1 MVNHQ
6 PGHAG
11 AGMTAAHNEPRP
23 LALRC
28 MLRGSR
34 LIEASAGT
42 GKTFTISALYL
53 RLVLGH
59 GGEAGFGRELL
70 PPDILVVTFTEAA
83 TQELR
88 DRIRARLVEAAQ
100 AFRAELAELD
110 PILQGLRGDY
120 AESDWPSCARKL
132 DIAAQWM
139 DQAAVS
145 TIHSWCQRMLREHAF
160 DSGSLFTQTLETD
173 QRELLA
179 EVARDYWRLHC
190 YRLQGR
196 ALAWV
201 DQHWRQP
208 DALLARVR
216 VLLDQKQP
224 VPAVDLQTL
233 INDALQSAAAELHTL
248 KSPWLVWAD
257 ELEGLLEQA
266 REAKAF
272 NGQSLNRKNLGNWLD
287 KLRDWA
293 ADPAA
298 ETLDI
303 GKGFERLTS
312 AGLAD
317 IWKQGTPPV
326 HPALEAMAELK
337 DRLAALAGPAQP
349 ALRHAAAWIA
359 ERFDTEKRRRAQM
372 GFDDML
378 TRLDDALQG
387 DNGERLAAVIR
398 GQFPVAMID
407 EFQDTDPL
415 QFRIFDRVYPL
426 EQSPADTALLLIGDP
441 KQAIYSFRGADIFT
455 YLRARQAT
463 LGRHE
468 HLDTNFRSSEPMVDA
483 VNRVFDLAEQRADS
497 QDADNLGAFRFGA
510 GAEALLPFYPVAAR
524 GRKERWTL
532 NGQAAPALTAWH
544 LHSEEPLS
552 AEAYRQQMA
561 ARCASAMVELL
572 QAGQAGAAGFDH
584 PEQGWQPLR
593 PADMAVL
600 VRTGRE
606 AEAIRAAL
614 SERGV
619 RSVYLSDKDSVLD
632 SQEAVDVLRWLRA
645 CAEPGN
651 DRLLR
656 AALAS
661 PTLDQSWATL
671 ERLNED
677 ERLWEHRVFQF
688 TEYRRLW
695 QRQGVLPM
703 LHRLLHDFDLPA
715 RLLQRTQGQRQLTNL
730 LHLAEM
736 LQRASREL
744 DGEQALVRH
753 LAELIP
759 LAGEGAGEDQ
769 VLRLE
774 SDAELVKVVTIHK
787 SKGLEY
793 PLVFLPFIC
802 HSRPVKGGEPVRFHD
817 GERRSLVLEPS
828 EDDRQQAD
836 AERLGEDLRLLYVAL
851 TRARHACWLGMAD
864 LKVGQGKSSVLH
876 HSAVGYLLAGG
887 QSLGA
892 SPALAS
898 WLQQWTVA
906 GDDAVAVTPAPQVED
921 LRYQPVQAPDPQIIA
936 REPQHGPFESWW
948 IASYSALAIGSEDLA
963 GKAIGNA
970 PESPAAEK
978 MADDERA
985 ARFVPLRAGELPTI
999 HRFPRGPQ
1007 PGTFLHGLLELA
1019 GREGFAALT
1028 DRQQCIEWLRPRCIR
1043 RGWGEWSECLADW
1056 LIALLQH
1063 PALLQR
1069 VDPPADVC
1077 LAQLPAGGYQPEM
1090 EFMFAASRVDVQQ
1103 LDQLVCAATLG
1114 GRPRPALRRDR
1125 LNGLF
1130 KGFIDL
1136 VFEHQGRYYVV
1147 DYKSNWLGSSASD
1160 YVDEAME
1167 RVILEQRYDLQYVF
1181 YVLALHRQLKA
1192 RLPNYDYQTHMGGA
1206 LYWFVRGAQA
1216 PQAGIWHDRPAQTL
1230 IEALDRL
1237 FVGQA
1242 AEELFA

>member
-1 MVNHQ
+1 
-6 PGHAG
+6 
-11 AGMTAAHNEPRP
+11 MTTTSAQIP

-28 MLRGSR
+28 VLRGSR

-59 GGEAGFGRELL
+59 GGDAGFGRELL

-88 DRIRARLVEAAQ
+88 DRIRARLVQAAQ
-100 AFRAELAELD
+100 AFRDELDELD
-110 PILQGLRGDY
+110 PILQGLRADY
-120 AESDWPSCARKL
+120 PEADWASCARKL

-190 YRLQGR
+190 YRLHGR

-201 DQHWRQP
+201 DEHWQQP
-208 DALLARVR
+208 DALLARTR
-216 VLLDQKQP
+216 VLLDQKLP
-224 VPAVDLQTL
+224 VSTIELQSL
-233 INDALQSAAAELHTL
+233 IEESLASAAAELEAL
-248 KSPWLVWAD
+248 KAPWFDWAN
-257 ELEGLLEQA
+257 ELEGILEKA
-266 REAKAF
+266 RDAKAF
-272 NGQSLNRKNLGNWLD
+272 NGTSLNRKNLANWLD
-287 KLRDWA
+287 KLREWA
-293 ADPAA
+293 TDAQAQ
-298 ETLDI
+298 TLEI
-303 GKGFERLTS
+303 GKGFERLTHQ
-312 AGLAD
+312 GLAE
-317 IWKQGTPPV
+317 IWKQGSPPE
-326 HPALEAMAELK
+326 HPALEAIAELK
-337 DRLAALAGPAQP
+337 TRLAALASPAQP
-349 ALRHAAAWIA
+349 ALRHAAGWMA
-359 ERFDTEKRRRAQM
+359 ERFDAEKRRRAQM

-387 DNGERLAAVIR
+387 DNGERLSEVIR
-398 GQFPVAMID
+398 TQFPVAMID

-415 QFRIFDRVYPL
+415 QYRIFDRIYPL
-426 EQSPADTALLLIGDP
+426 EHSPEDTALLLIGDP

-455 YLRARQAT
+455 YLYARRATQ
-463 LGRHE
+463 GRHE
-468 HLDTNFRSSEPMVDA
+468 HLDTNFRSSQPMVAA
-483 VNRVFDLAEQRADS
+483 VNHVFDLAEQRAD
-497 QDADNLGAFRFGA
+497 QQGAFRFGA
-510 GAEALLPFYPVAAR
+510 GAEALLPFQPVAAQ
-524 GRKERWTL
+524 GRKERWML
-532 NGQAAPALTAWH
+532 HGQIAPALTAWH
-544 LHSEEPLS
+544 LHSDEPLTG
-552 AEAYRQQMA
+552 EAYRQQMA

-572 QAGQAGAAGFDH
+572 QAGQSGQAGFEH
-584 PEQGWQPLR
+584 PKDGWQGVR

-606 AEAIRAAL
+606 AEMIRNAL
-614 SERGV
+614 AERGV

-715 RLLQRTQGQRQLTNL
+715 RLLQRAHGQRQLTNL

-736 LQRASREL
+736 LQRAAREL

-759 LAGEGAGEDQ
+759 LAGEGAGEEQ
-769 VLRLE
+769 ILRLE

-802 HSRPVKGGEPVRFHD
+802 HSRPLKSGEPARFHD
-817 GERRSLVLEPS
+817 GERRTLVLEPS
-828 EDDRQQAD
+828 EAERRLAD

-864 LKVGQGKSSVLH
+864 LKSGQSKSSVLH
-876 HSAVGYLLAGG
+876 HSAVGHLLAGG
-887 QSLGA
+887 QALSA
-892 SPALAS
+892 SPALAE
-898 WLQQWTVA
+898 WLQPWRDVPA
-906 GDDAVAVTPAPQVED
+906 EVIAVSPAPEVQEQV
-921 LRYQPVQAPDPQIIA
+921 YQPLQALPPQILA
-936 REPQHGPFESWW
+936 RQPQHASFESWW
-948 IASYSALAIGSEDLA
+948 IASYSALAIGSEEL
-963 GKAIGNA
+963 GGLGRGIGNA
-970 PESPAAEK
+970 PDNPAAEK

-985 ARFVPLRAGELPTI
+985 ARFIPLRAGELPTI

-1019 GREGFAALT
+1019 GREGFAVLA
-1028 DRQQCIEWLRPRCIR
+1028 DRQQCIDWLRPRCIR
-1043 RGWGEWSECLADW
+1043 RGWGVWTECLADW
-1056 LIALLQH
+1056 LISLLRQ
-1063 PALLQR
+1063 PALLRR
-1069 VDPPADVC
+1069 VDSTTELC
-1077 LAQLPAGGYQPEM
+1077 LADLSPGQYQPEM
-1090 EFMFAASRVDVQQ
+1090 EFMFSARRVDVQQ
-1103 LDQLVCAATLG
+1103 LDHLVCAATLDG
-1114 GRPRPALRRDR
+1114 QPRPALLRDR

-1147 DYKSNWLGSSASD
+1147 DYKSNWLGASASD
-1160 YVDEAME
+1160 YVDEAMQ

-1192 RLPNYDYQTHMGGA
+1192 RLPDYDYETHMGGA
-1206 LYWFVRGAQA
+1206 LYWFVRGVDS
-1216 PQAGIWHDRPAQTL
+1216 PQAGLWHDRPPKRL
-1230 IEALDRL
+1230 IEDLDRL
-1237 FVGQA
+1237 FMGQPA
-1242 AEELFA
+1242 VESAL